1 MDKIIGMGN
10 ALVDVLAT
18 LNDDHILTEM
28 ELPKGSMT
36 LIDETKLLI
45 INECFSEMET
55 ELATGGSAGNAIR
68 GMACLGAGTGFIGK
82 VGNDAYGKFYRQSLL
97 ERGTEANLLVSSELP
112 SGVAS
117 TFISPDGERT
127 FGTYL
132 GAAASLRAE
141 ELTLDMFKGYAYL
154 FIEGYLVQDH
164 EMILHAIELAKEAGL
179 QICLDMASYNIVAN
193 DMEFFSLINKY
204 VDIVFANEEEA
215 KAFTGKEPKEA
226 LGVIAKKCSIAI
238 VKVGAEGSYI
248 RKGTEEI
255 KVSAIPVEKVVD
267 TTGAG
272 DYFAS
277 GFLYG
282 LTCGYSLEKCAK
294 IGSILSGNVIQVIGT
309 SMPQERWDEIKLNIN
324 RILAE

>member
-132 GAAASLRAE
+132 GAAI
-141 ELTLDMFKGYAYL
+141 KG
-154 FIEGYLVQDH
+154 
-164 EMILHAIELAKEAGL
+164 
-179 QICLDMASYNIVAN
+179 
-193 DMEFFSLINKY
+193 
-204 VDIVFANEEEA
+204 
-215 KAFTGKEPKEA
+215 
-226 LGVIAKKCSIAI
+226 
-238 VKVGAEGSYI
+238 
-248 RKGTEEI
+248 
-255 KVSAIPVEKVVD
+255 
-267 TTGAG
+267 
-272 DYFAS
+272 
-277 GFLYG
+277 
-282 LTCGYSLEKCAK
+282 
-294 IGSILSGNVIQVIGT
+294 
-309 SMPQERWDEIKLNIN
+309 
-324 RILAE
+324 

>member
-68 GMACLGAGTGFIGK
+68 
-82 VGNDAYGKFYRQSLL
+82 NDAYGKFYRQSLL

-132 GAAASLRAE
+132 GAAATLKAE
-141 ELTLDMFKGYAYL
+141 DLSREMFKGYTYL

-164 EMILHAIELAKEAGL
+164 DMILRAIELAKEAGL
-179 QICLDMASYNIVAN
+179 QICLDMASYNIVEQ
-193 DMEFFSLINKY
+193 DHDFFSLLINKY

-215 KAFTGKEPKEA
+215 KAFTGKEPEEA
-226 LGVIAKKCSIAI
+226 LDVIAKMCSIAI
-238 VKVGAEGSYI
+238 VKLGARGSLI
-248 RKGTEEI
+248 RKGTEEVHVHAVTVDRVI
-255 KVSAIPVEKVVD
+255 D

-272 DYFAS
+272 DYFAA

-282 LTCGYSLEKCAK
+282 LTCGYSLEKCGK
-294 IGSILSGNVIQVIGT
+294 IGSILSGSIIRVIGAE
-309 SMPQERWDEIKLNIN
+309 MPAEWWEDIKT
-324 RILAE
+324 RISEL